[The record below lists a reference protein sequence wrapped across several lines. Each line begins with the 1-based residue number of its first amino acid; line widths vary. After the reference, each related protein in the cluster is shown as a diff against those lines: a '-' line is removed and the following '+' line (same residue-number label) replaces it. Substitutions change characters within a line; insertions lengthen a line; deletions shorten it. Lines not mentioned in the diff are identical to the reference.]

1 MTLKQRLI
9 FAAALAAISSVS
21 SAALADA
28 IVVVGEGPERHC
40 YLAAKTGT
48 DLIAGVGHCNIALN
62 NPLIIPDRVA
72 TLVNRGVLLHKLD
85 RIDSAMND
93 FNAAI
98 RINPEQADAWL
109 NRGVAK
115 LTLAQPAE
123 AMSDI
128 QKGIDLGPSEPALAY
143 FNRAIAH
150 ERLGQIPQAYYDY
163 QRAVKA
169 APNFV
174 AATNALSRF
183 TIRPRT

>member
-1 MTLKQRLI
+1 MTLKQRLT
-9 FAAALAAISSVS
+9 FAAALTALACAG

-40 YLAAKTGT
+40 FLAAKKGD
-48 DLIAGVGHCNIALN
+48 DLIAGIGHCNIALN
-62 NPLIIPDRVA
+62 NPLIMEDRVA
-72 TLVNRGVLLHKLD
+72 TLVNRGVLFHKLE

-93 FNAAI
+93 FNAAL

-115 LTLAQPAE
+115 LSLAQLAD

-128 QKGIDLGPSEPALAY
+128 QKGIALGPSEPALAY
-143 FNRAIAH
+143 FNRAIAY
-150 ERLGQIPQAYYDY
+150 ERLGQIPEAYYDY
-163 QRAVKA
+163 QRAAKA

-174 AATNALSRF
+174 AATNALARF
-183 TIRPRT
+183 KVTPRT